1 MISDLEILK
10 SDKDSMNIGLGN
22 IISQLQNIYYVQKL
36 FLGMG
41 TNDIAFNCTVILK
54 LKIFYIEVQH

>member
-22 IISQLQNIYYVQKL
+22 IISHYKKFITCRNY
-36 FLGMG
+36 F
-41 TNDIAFNCTVILK
+41 
-54 LKIFYIEVQH
+54 

>member
-22 IISQLQNIYYVQKL
+22 IISHYKIYYALKL

-54 LKIFYIEVQH
+54 L